1 MKAWKT
7 VLGLVLIV
15 IAVLL
20 ILEAVG
26 VISPVTS
33 IIGKITF
40 WQAFGGIFLLC
51 GIATLL
57 SHGQIWEIFVLL
69 GFLFMIFEQ
78 NIAYICD
85 MENENIISNWLV
97 FGCSLLLS
105 AGFMFL
111 LPNKK
116 HKNHAGVKI
125 NAVKCNEMGAS
136 TVYIDCDEFGNT
148 EMAHSVQNKLGALEI
163 YFENIESYRGNATL
177 YVENKLGATEI
188 YVPKHWKLNCDD
200 LKVALGALETDH
212 KREHEDGPVLF
223 IKGDVKLGAV
233 EIYRV

>member
-7 VLGLVLIV
+7 VIGLVLIAV
-15 IAVLL
+15 AVLL

-26 VISPVTS
+26 VMSPVTS
-33 IIGKITF
+33 IVGKITF
-40 WQAFGGIFLLC
+40 WQAFGGITLLC

-57 SHGQIWEIFVLL
+57 SHGQFWEIFVPL
-69 GFLFMIFEQ
+69 GFLFMIFEG
-78 NIAYICD
+78 NIAYICNI
-85 MENENIISNWLV
+85 ENENIISNWLV

-116 HKNHAGVKI
+116 HKNHAGAKVDVI
-125 NAVKCNEMGAS
+125 KCNEMGAS

-148 EMAHSVQNKLGALEI
+148 EMARSVQNKLGALEV
-163 YFENIESYRGNATL
+163 YFENIENYQGGATL

-188 YVPKHWKLNCDD
+188 YVPKRWKLNCND
-200 LKVALGALETDH
+200 LKVALGALEVDH
-212 KREHEDGPVLF
+212 KSEHADGPVLLV
-223 IKGDVKLGAV
+223 KGEVKLGAV